1 MTTGVET
8 ALQVLEK
15 QLSRPLETALEA
27 CARCGICAEACHY
40 YLAEP
45 APEHVPAARGE
56 ALRAAYRAEHDFLS
70 RIFPRWT
77 GAKKL
82 DEAALASLAEVAFSK
97 CTLCRRCTFNCP
109 MGVDTPLMMR
119 AVRAMA
125 TAAGAAPEILVM
137 LADAAIEKGKDPSF
151 FREMFVEQMGD
162 LEKELQAKVGDPQAR
177 LTVERIG
184 AKVLYVP
191 LAGVHTILPPAII
204 FQVAHE
210 DWTLSIFEAAN
221 YGVFLGDAAR
231 AKKIARRIVDE
242 AKRLGVQE
250 VVLAECGHAY
260 AALRWEAP
268 NWFGETFPFRV
279 VSLVEKI
286 DEYLAE
292 GRLHLDASSNSE
304 RITYHDSCNMAR
316 TGGVIEE
323 PRRVLRA
330 AVQDFVEMTPNRK
343 EAYCCGGGG
352 GLVALPEYQDR
363 RLKAGEPKARQIR
376 ATGARTVVAACE
388 NCRLQIGELAHHYD
402 LGIEV
407 SAVADLVVR
416 ALRLPPT
423 RHEAEKLFAGV
434 EEPVPVRKPP
444 ENPAAG

>member
-1 MTTGVET
+1 MTSGVEI

-15 QLSRPLETALEA
+15 QLNRPLETALEV

-40 YLAEP
+40 YVAEP
-45 APEHVPAARGE
+45 APEHTPAARGE

-82 DEAALASLAEVAFSK
+82 DEATLATLA
-97 CTLCRRCTFNCP
+97 
-109 MGVDTPLMMR
+109 
-119 AVRAMA
+119 A
-125 TAAGAAPEILVM
+125 TAAGAAPESLVM

-151 FREMFVEQMGD
+151 FRDLFLEQMTA
-162 LEKELQAKVGDPQAR
+162 LEKELQAKVGDAGAR
-177 LTVERIG
+177 LTVQRAG
-184 AKVLYVP
+184 ARVLYGP

-204 FQVAHE
+204 FHVARE

-221 YGVFLGDAAR
+221 YGVFLGDTAR
-231 AKKIARRIVDE
+231 AKEIARRIVDE
-242 AKRLGVQE
+242 AKQLGVRE

-268 NWFGETFPFRV
+268 NWFGETFPFRI

-292 GRLHLDASSNSE
+292 GRLHLDPSSNPD

-330 AVQDFVEMTPNRK
+330 RVQNLGEKTANRQ

-352 GLVALPEYQDR
+352 GLVALPEYQEI
-363 RLKAGEPKARQIR
+363 RLRAGGPKARQIHE
-376 ATGARTVVAACE
+376 TGARMVVAACE
-388 NCRLQIGELAHHYD
+388 NCRLQIGELSHEYN

-423 RHEAEKLFAGV
+423 RHA
-434 EEPVPVRKPP
+434 
-444 ENPAAG
+444 

>member
-1 MTTGVET
+1 MTPDVKT
-8 ALQVLEK
+8 ALQVLDK
-15 QLSRPLETALEA
+15 QLNRPLETALEV

-40 YLAEP
+40 YVAEP
-45 APEHVPAARGE
+45 TPENVPAARGE
-56 ALRAAYRAEHDFLS
+56 ELRKAYRAEHDFLS

-82 DEAALASLAEVAFSK
+82 DAATLAKLAEMAFSR

-151 FREMFVEQMGD
+151 FREMFVEQMAD
-162 LEKELQAKVGDPQAR
+162 LEKELQARVGDPEAR
-177 LTVERIG
+177 LTVQRAG
-184 AKVLYVP
+184 AKVLYVA

-204 FQVAHE
+204 FHVARE
-210 DWTLSIFEAAN
+210 DWTLSIFEASN
-221 YGVFLGDAAR
+221 YGVFLGDTAR
-231 AKKIARRIVDE
+231 AKEIASRIIDE
-242 AKRLGVQE
+242 AKRLGVEE

-260 AALRWEAP
+260 AALRWDAP
-268 NWFGETFPFRV
+268 NWFGETFPFRI

-286 DEYLAE
+286 DEYLAQ
-292 GRLHLDASSNSE
+292 GRLHLDPSFNPE
-304 RITYHDSCNMAR
+304 RITYHDSCNMTR

-330 AVQDFVEMTPNRK
+330 AAQDFVEMTPNRK

-352 GLVALPEYQDR
+352 GLVALPEYQER
-363 RLKAGEPKARQIR
+363 RLKAGAPKARQIR
-376 ATGARTVVAACE
+376 ATGARVVVAACE
-388 NCRLQIGELAHHYD
+388 NCRLQIGELSHHYD

-416 ALRLPPT
+416 ALRVPATP
-423 RHEAEKLFAGV
+423 HEAEKLFVGQEASLPERRRPEGPAGD
-434 EEPVPVRKPP
+434 
-444 ENPAAG
+444 